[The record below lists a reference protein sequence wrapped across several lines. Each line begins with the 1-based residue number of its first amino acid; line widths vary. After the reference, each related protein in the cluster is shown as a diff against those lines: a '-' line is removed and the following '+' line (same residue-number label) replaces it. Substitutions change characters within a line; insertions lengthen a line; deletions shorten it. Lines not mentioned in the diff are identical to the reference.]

1 MEGGSGEEG
10 RRGGEGRREYGKRR
24 IKWEK
29 DERGCDGRRGGG
41 DWGKRTLSKD
51 LWIYVQCVT
60 TVDRENF
67 RVNLRSKFSR

>member
-41 DWGKRTLSKD
+41 DWGKRTL
-51 LWIYVQCVT
+51 T
-60 TVDRENF
+60 T
-67 RVNLRSKFSR
+67 